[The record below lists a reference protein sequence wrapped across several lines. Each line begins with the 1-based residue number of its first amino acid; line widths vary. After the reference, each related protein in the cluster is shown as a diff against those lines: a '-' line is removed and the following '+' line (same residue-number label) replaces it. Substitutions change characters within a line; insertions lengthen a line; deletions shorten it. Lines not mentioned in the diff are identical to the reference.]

1 MVLEDYRVGL
11 IVGVIV
17 VKLSTWLEVT
27 RYQFITLANK
37 FFNLVSSAVID
48 RFISVTINCVRV
60 LQVFTSLA
68 INVLDYSTLS
78 ISLVRNVNRFIN
90 RLVVF
95 KCWRLLSNLSTC
107 CTVNQRRVAFLRC
120 WRIFFPS

>member
-11 IVGVIV
+11 VSLVIV
-17 VKLSTWLEVT
+17 IELSAWLEVI
-27 RYQFITLANK
+27 RYKFITLANK

-48 RFISVTINCVRV
+48 RFISVTINYVV
-60 LQVFTSLA
+60 SLLQIFTSLA
-68 INVLDYSTLS
+68 INVLDYSTLN

-95 KCWRLLSNLSTC
+95 K
-107 CTVNQRRVAFLRC
+107 
-120 WRIFFPS
+120 

>member
-1 MVLEDYRVGL
+1 MMLEDYRVGL
-11 IVGVIV
+11 VSLVIV
-17 VKLSTWLEVT
+17 IELSAWLEVI
-27 RYQFITLANK
+27 RYKFITLANK

-48 RFISVTINCVRV
+48 RFISVTINYVV
-60 LQVFTSLA
+60 SLLQIFTSLA

-95 KCWRLLSNLSTC
+95 K
-107 CTVNQRRVAFLRC
+107 
-120 WRIFFPS
+120 

>member
-11 IVGVIV
+11 IAGVIV
-17 VKLSTWLEVT
+17 VELSAWLEVI

-37 FFNLVSSAVID
+37 FFNLVSSAVIN

-68 INVLDYSTLS
+68 INVLDYSTLGIGTVLNDIDNITVAGMIGSSWNLAGISS
-78 ISLVRNVNRFIN
+78 IALKS
-90 RLVVF
+90 
-95 KCWRLLSNLSTC
+95 WTGYSTGLLTGNC
-107 CTVNQRRVAFLRC
+107 
-120 WRIFFPS
+120 